1 MGVAAVRA
9 IRATG
14 LTLLLFVAVYLPASA
29 IARALHLQLA
39 ATVPFVMF
47 FTFVTACL
55 FIRGLASR
63 RHEEV
68 AQYGINVP
76 AVRHVVSAVIVSG
89 PISIVTALLLSRV
102 HESGPLAGLSL
113 APWLVVLYFVVGAP
127 VQEELI
133 FRGLLQTTLATRIAL
148 PTESSRMYGV
158 VASLLVALLF
168 GGIHLVVGPYT
179 AAAAFILGAIA
190 GEFRRASGSL
200 VPAIVCHSFFNL
212 GAIIWT

>member
-1 MGVAAVRA
+1 MRA
-9 IRATG
+9 MRATG
-14 LTLLLFVAVYLPASA
+14 LTLLLFVAAYLPTFAM
-29 IARALHLQLA
+29 ARALHLQLA
-39 ATVPFVMF
+39 ATVPFVMV

-55 FIRGLASR
+55 LIRGLASR

-76 AVRHVVSAVIVSG
+76 AVKDVVSAVVVSA
-89 PISIVTALLLSRV
+89 PISIVTALLLSRM
-102 HESGPLAGLSL
+102 HESGSLGGLSL

-133 FRGLLQTTLATRIAL
+133 FRGLLQTTLATRIAP
-148 PTESSRMYGV
+148 PTASSRMYGV

-190 GEFRRASGSL
+190 GEFRRRSGSL
-200 VPAIVCHSFFNL
+200 IPAIICHSFFNL
-212 GAIIWT
+212 AGIIWT